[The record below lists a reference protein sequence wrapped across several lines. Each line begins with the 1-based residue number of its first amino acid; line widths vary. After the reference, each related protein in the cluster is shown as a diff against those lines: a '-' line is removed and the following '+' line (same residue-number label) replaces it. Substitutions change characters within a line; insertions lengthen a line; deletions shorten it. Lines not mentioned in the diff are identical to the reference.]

1 MTKFKVLMYGKGN
14 DLMVNTGLNMK
25 FFFFICM
32 HCVHCY
38 ISKIS
43 LRSLFAILDGINFNN
58 SIKAVGRRMIKHRVR
73 TVVLSAVAATS
84 LVWGAGSAGATDLK
98 QVLEVGI
105 KANLVAQQS
114 QEKINNIVDQTDKI
128 IGDYKA
134 VLRTIEGLRIYNAQL
149 QRQIDLQVVEMNKL
163 TTSIKGVTYVKRQIT
178 PLMMK
183 MVDALGEFIEKDL
196 PIKREERIAGI
207 ERLRELMDNPN
218 VDASEKFRSVFELY
232 QIESEYGRAVQAYTD
247 KVMVGGN
254 ELEVDML
261 HIGRVALVYQSRDGV
276 QSGMW
281 DQAAQE
287 WVELDESYRKPIKQ
301 ALAVAQKK
309 AAADTLLRLPL
320 TAPIAGKMETAK

>member
-1 MTKFKVLMYGKGN
+1 MTKLTTNVCKGK
-14 DLMVNTGLNMK
+14 DLMMNAGANMK
-25 FFFFICM
+25 YNSFVYVG
-32 HCVHCY
+32 CVCQEVFQK
-38 ISKIS
+38 SF
-43 LRSLFAILDGINFNN
+43 RSLVFMSNGIKFNN
-58 SIKAVGRRMIKHRVR
+58 SKKSVGRRMNKHRVR

-84 LVWGAGSAGATDLK
+84 MLWSAGSAGATDLK
-98 QVLEVGI
+98 QVLEVGM
-105 KANLVAQQS
+105 KANQVAQQS
-114 QEKINNIVDQTDKI
+114 QATINKTVDQTDKI

-149 QRQIDLQVVEMNKL
+149 QRQIDLQVVEMSKL
-163 TTSIKGVTYVKRQIT
+163 TKSIQGVTYVKRQIT

-183 MVDALGEFIEKDL
+183 MVDALGEFIENDL

-207 ERLRELMDNPN
+207 ARLRELMDNPN

-261 HIGRVALVYQSRDGV
+261 HIGRIALVYQSRDGV

-281 DQAAQE
+281 DQATKS

-320 TAPIAGKMETAK
+320 TAPISGELETAK

>member
-1 MTKFKVLMYGKGN
+1 MMNAYPNIKKV
-14 DLMVNTGLNMK
+14 
-25 FFFFICM
+25 FFVSVKRIC
-32 HCVHCY
+32 CDV
-38 ISKIS
+38 IETA
-43 LRSLFAILDGINFNN
+43 LRSLLAMSNGIKLNNFK
-58 SIKAVGRRMIKHRVR
+58 KAVGRRMIKHRVR

-84 LVWGAGSAGATDLK
+84 LIWGAGSAGATDLN
-98 QVLEVGI
+98 QVLEVGT
-105 KANLVAQQS
+105 KANQMAQQS
-114 QEKINNIVDQTDKI
+114 QEKINKTVDQTDKI
-128 IGDYKA
+128 IGDYKG

-149 QRQIDLQVVEMNKL
+149 QRQIDLQVVEMGKL
-163 TTSIKGVTYVKRQIT
+163 TKSIKGVTYVKRQIT

-183 MVDALGEFIEKDL
+183 MVDALGEFIDNDL

-207 ERLRELMDNPN
+207 ARLRELMDNPN

-261 HIGRVALVYQSRDGV
+261 HIGRIALVYQSRDGV

-281 DQAAQE
+281 DQETQS

-320 TAPIAGKMETAK
+320 TAPIAGKMETAQ

>member
-1 MTKFKVLMYGKGN
+1 MMYDSPDIKGS
-14 DLMVNTGLNMK
+14 
-25 FFFFICM
+25 FFVTAVCSCREFSENLLC
-32 HCVHCY
+32 
-38 ISKIS
+38 S
-43 LRSLFAILDGINFNN
+43 LYAMSNGMNFNN
-58 SIKAVGRRMIKHRVR
+58 SKKAVGRRMIKHRVR

-84 LVWGAGSAGATDLK
+84 LVWGAGSAGATDLN

-105 KANLVAQQS
+105 KANQVAQQS
-114 QEKINNIVDQTDKI
+114 QEKINKTVDQTDKI

-149 QRQIDLQVVEMNKL
+149 QRQIDLQVVEMGKL
-163 TTSIKGVTYVKRQIT
+163 TKSIKGVTYVKRQIT
-178 PLMMK
+178 PLMMR
-183 MVDALGEFIEKDL
+183 MVNALGEFIEKDL

-247 KVMVGGN
+247 KVVIGGN

-261 HIGRVALVYQSRDGV
+261 HIGRIALVYQTRDGV
-276 QSGMW
+276 ESGMW
-281 DQAAQE
+281 DHAAQK
-287 WVELDESYRKPIKQ
+287 WIPLDESYRKPIKQ

-320 TAPIAGKMETAK
+320 TAPIPGKMETAK

>member
-1 MTKFKVLMYGKGN
+1 
-14 DLMVNTGLNMK
+14 
-25 FFFFICM
+25 
-32 HCVHCY
+32 
-38 ISKIS
+38 
-43 LRSLFAILDGINFNN
+43 
-58 SIKAVGRRMIKHRVR
+58 MIKHRVR

-84 LVWGAGSAGATDLK
+84 LVWGAGSAGATDLN

-105 KANLVAQQS
+105 KANQVAQQS
-114 QEKINNIVDQTDKI
+114 QEKINKTVDQTDKI

-149 QRQIDLQVVEMNKL
+149 QRQIDLQVVEMGKL
-163 TTSIKGVTYVKRQIT
+163 TKSIKGVTYVKRQIT

-247 KVMVGGN
+247 KVIIGGN

-261 HIGRVALVYQSRDGV
+261 HIGRIALVYQTRDGV
-276 QSGMW
+276 ESGMW
-281 DQAAQE
+281 DHDAQN
-287 WVELDESYRKPIKQ
+287 WVPLDESYRKPIKK

-320 TAPIAGKMETAK
+320 TAPIPGKMETAK

>member
-1 MTKFKVLMYGKGN
+1 MINSSRVIKN
-14 DLMVNTGLNMK
+14 
-25 FFFFICM
+25 FFFVGMKAIYRKVSTLFL
-32 HCVHCY
+32 Y
-38 ISKIS
+38 S
-43 LRSLFAILDGINFNN
+43 LAAILSGINFNN
-58 SIKAVGRRMIKHRVR
+58 SIKAVGRIMIKHGVR

-84 LVWGAGSAGATDLK
+84 LMWGAASAGATDLK

-105 KANLVAQQS
+105 KANQVAQQS
-114 QEKINNIVDQTDKI
+114 QAKIDKTVDQTDKI

-149 QRQIDLQVVEMNKL
+149 QRQIDLQVVEMGKL
-163 TTSIKGVTYVKRQIT
+163 TKSIKGVTYVKRQIT

-207 ERLRELMDNPN
+207 GRLKELMENPN

-247 KVMVGGN
+247 KVIVGGN

-261 HIGRVALVYQSRDGV
+261 HIGRIALVYQTRDGV
-276 QSGMW
+276 SSGMW
-281 DQAAQE
+281 DQAAQN
-287 WVELDESYRKPIKQ
+287 WVELDESYRKPIKR

-320 TAPIAGKMETAK
+320 TAPIAGKMETAQ

>member
-1 MTKFKVLMYGKGN
+1 
-14 DLMVNTGLNMK
+14 
-25 FFFFICM
+25 
-32 HCVHCY
+32 
-38 ISKIS
+38 
-43 LRSLFAILDGINFNN
+43 
-58 SIKAVGRRMIKHRVR
+58 MIKHRVR

-84 LVWGAGSAGATDLK
+84 LVWGAGSAGATDLN
-98 QVLEVGI
+98 QVLEVGT
-105 KANLVAQQS
+105 KANQMAQQS
-114 QEKINNIVDQTDKI
+114 QAKINKTVDQTDKI
-128 IGDYKA
+128 IGDYKG

-149 QRQIDLQVVEMNKL
+149 QRQIDLQVVEMGKL
-163 TTSIKGVTYVKRQIT
+163 TKSIKGVTYVKRQIT

-183 MVDALGEFIEKDL
+183 MVDALGEFIDNDL

-207 ERLRELMDNPN
+207 ARLRELMDNPN

-261 HIGRVALVYQSRDGV
+261 HIGRIALVYQSRDGV

-281 DQAAQE
+281 DQGTQS

-320 TAPIAGKMETAK
+320 TAPIAGKMETAQ

>member
-1 MTKFKVLMYGKGN
+1 MMYDSPDIKGSFFVAVVCSCRKFSKNL
-14 DLMVNTGLNMK
+14 LCSLNAMSNG
-25 FFFFICM
+25 M
-32 HCVHCY
+32 
-38 ISKIS
+38 
-43 LRSLFAILDGINFNN
+43 NFNN
-58 SIKAVGRRMIKHRVR
+58 SKKAVGRRMIKHRVR

-84 LVWGAGSAGATDLK
+84 LVWGAGSAGATDLN

-105 KANLVAQQS
+105 KANQVAQQS
-114 QEKINNIVDQTDKI
+114 QEKINKTVDQTDKI

-149 QRQIDLQVVEMNKL
+149 QRQIDLQVVEMGKL
-163 TTSIKGVTYVKRQIT
+163 TKSIKGVTYVKRQIT

-247 KVMVGGN
+247 KVIIGGN

-261 HIGRVALVYQSRDGV
+261 HIGRIALVYQTRDGV
-276 QSGMW
+276 ESGMW
-281 DQAAQE
+281 DHAAEE
-287 WVELDESYRKPIKQ
+287 WVPLDESYRKPIKK

-320 TAPIAGKMETAK
+320 TAPIPGKMETAK

>member
-1 MTKFKVLMYGKGN
+1 MM
-14 DLMVNTGLNMK
+14 NTYPNMK
-25 FFFFICM
+25 KTFFISVKRIC
-32 HCVHCY
+32 CDV
-38 ISKIS
+38 IETD
-43 LRSLFAILDGINFNN
+43 LRSLIAMSNGIKLNN
-58 SIKAVGRRMIKHRVR
+58 LKKAVGRRMIKHRVR

-84 LVWGAGSAGATDLK
+84 LVWGAGSAGATDLN
-98 QVLEVGI
+98 QVLEVGT
-105 KANLVAQQS
+105 KANQMAQQS
-114 QEKINNIVDQTDKI
+114 QAKINKTVDQTDKI
-128 IGDYKA
+128 IGDYKG

-149 QRQIDLQVVEMNKL
+149 QRQIDLQVVEMGKL
-163 TTSIKGVTYVKRQIT
+163 TKSIKGVTYVKRQIT

-183 MVDALGEFIEKDL
+183 MVDALGEFIDNDL

-207 ERLRELMDNPN
+207 ARLRELMDNPN

-261 HIGRVALVYQSRDGV
+261 HIGRIALVYQSRDGV

-281 DQAAQE
+281 DQGTQS

-320 TAPIAGKMETAK
+320 TAPIAGKMETAQ

>member
-1 MTKFKVLMYGKGN
+1 MYDSPDIKGSFYVAVVCFCRKF
-14 DLMVNTGLNMK
+14 
-25 FFFFICM
+25 
-32 HCVHCY
+32 
-38 ISKIS
+38 SKNLPCS
-43 LRSLFAILDGINFNN
+43 LYAMSNGMNFNN
-58 SIKAVGRRMIKHRVR
+58 SKKAVGRRMIKHRVR

-84 LVWGAGSAGATDLK
+84 LVWGAGSAGATDLN

-105 KANLVAQQS
+105 KANQVAQQS
-114 QEKINNIVDQTDKI
+114 QEKINKTVDQTDKI

-149 QRQIDLQVVEMNKL
+149 QRQIDLQVVEMGKL
-163 TTSIKGVTYVKRQIT
+163 TKSIKGVTYVKRQIT
-178 PLMMK
+178 PLMMR

-247 KVMVGGN
+247 KVIIGGN

-261 HIGRVALVYQSRDGV
+261 HIGRIALVYQTRDGV
-276 QSGMW
+276 ESGMW
-281 DQAAQE
+281 DHTAE
-287 WVELDESYRKPIKQ
+287 KWVPLDESYRKPIKQ

-320 TAPIAGKMETAK
+320 TAPIPGKMETAK

>member
-1 MTKFKVLMYGKGN
+1 MIN
-14 DLMVNTGLNMK
+14 AGLNMK
-25 FFFFICM
+25 SSIFIS
-32 HCVHCY
+32 VINIY
-38 ISKIS
+38 RNNSKMFLS
-43 LRSLFAILDGINFNN
+43 TLYAKFNGINFNN

-84 LVWGAGSAGATDLK
+84 LIWGAGSAGATDLSE
-98 QVLEVGI
+98 VLKVGTN
-105 KANLVAQQS
+105 ANKVAQQS
-114 QEKINNIVDQTDKI
+114 QTKIDKTVDQTDKI

-149 QRQIDLQVVEMNKL
+149 QRQIDLQVVEMGKL
-163 TTSIKGVTYVKRQIT
+163 TKSIKGVTYVKRQIT

-207 ERLRELMDNPN
+207 GRLKELMDNPN

-247 KVMVGGN
+247 KVIVGGN

-261 HIGRVALVYQSRDGV
+261 HIGRIALVYQTRDGV

-281 DQAAQE
+281 SQDSQS
-287 WVELDESYRKPIKQ
+287 WVELDESYRKPIKK

-320 TAPIAGKMETAK
+320 TAPIAGKLETAQ

>member
-1 MTKFKVLMYGKGN
+1 MMII
-14 DLMVNTGLNMK
+14 DLNMK
-25 FFFFICM
+25 NLFFVCTGSVYRYVF
-32 HCVHCY
+32 
-38 ISKIS
+38 KIFS
-43 LRSLFAILDGINFNN
+43 CTLVAMPNGINFNN

-84 LVWGAGSAGATDLK
+84 LVWGAGSAGATDLNE
-98 QVLEVGI
+98 VLKVGT
-105 KANLVAQQS
+105 KANQVAQQS
-114 QEKINNIVDQTDKI
+114 QAKINKTVDQTDKI

-134 VLRTIEGLRIYNAQL
+134 VLRTVEGLRVYNAQL
-149 QRQIDLQVVEMNKL
+149 QRQIDLQMVEMGKL
-163 TTSIKGVTYVKRQIT
+163 TKSIKGVTYVKRQIT
-178 PLMMK
+178 PLMLN
-183 MVDALGEFIEKDL
+183 MVDALEEFIENDL
-196 PIKREERIAGI
+196 PIKRDERIAGI
-207 ERLRELMDNPN
+207 ERLKELMDNPN
-218 VDASEKFRSVFELY
+218 VDTSEKFRSVFELY

-261 HIGRVALVYQSRDGV
+261 HIGRIALVYQTRDGV

-281 DQAAQE
+281 DHAAQE
-287 WVELDESYRKPIKQ
+287 WIELDESYRKPIKQ